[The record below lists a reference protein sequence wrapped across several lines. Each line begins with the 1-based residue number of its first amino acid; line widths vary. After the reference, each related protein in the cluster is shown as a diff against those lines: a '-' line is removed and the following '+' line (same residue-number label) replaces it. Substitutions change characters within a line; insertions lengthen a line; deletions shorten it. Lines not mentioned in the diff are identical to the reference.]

1 MPKRRPR
8 LVLADGQPLMRDA
21 LRDLLAPRCK
31 VVAEVADGRA
41 LVAAAER
48 LRPDLVVTDVALP
61 GIDGIEA
68 TRRLKAALPAL
79 RVLVLSAHARPPW
92 VRAAFAAGA
101 CGYLTKAA
109 TAEEVELAVDAL
121 LADRYYLS
129 PLVTRDVVASLLCDG
144 GRPPA
149 AAARESGRKGAA
161 GPLTPRQL
169 DVVHMVGNGLCN
181 KEIARQLGVA
191 VATVRTHLTRVYEKL
206 GTESRIELALLAA
219 RTGRAVM

>member
-8 LVLADGQPLMRDA
+8 LVLADGQPMMRGA
-21 LRDLLAPRCK
+21 LCELLAPRYK
-31 VVAEVADGRA
+31 VIAEVADGRA

-48 LRPDLVVTDVALP
+48 LRPDLVITDVALP
-61 GIDGIEA
+61 GIDGLEA
-68 TRRLKAALPAL
+68 TRRLKAAFPNV
-79 RVLVLSAHARPPW
+79 RVLVLSVHTKAPW
-92 VRAAFAAGA
+92 IRAAFAAGA

-109 TAEEVELAVDAL
+109 AAAEVELAVDAL
-121 LADRYYLS
+121 LQDRYYLS
-129 PLVTRDVVASLLCDG
+129 PLVTRAVVASFLCDG

-149 AAARESGRKGAA
+149 PAPREDGRMDIA
-161 GPLTPRQL
+161 GPLTRRQL
-169 DVVHMVGNGLCN
+169 DVVQMVGHGLGN

>member
-8 LVLADGQPLMRDA
+8 LVLADGQPLLRGA
-21 LRDLLAPRCK
+21 LRELLAPRYK
-31 VVAEVADGRA
+31 VVAEVADGRV

-48 LRPDLVVTDVALP
+48 LRPDLVVADVALS

-68 TRRLKAALPAL
+68 IRRLKAALPAL
-79 RVLVLSAHARPPW
+79 RVLVLSARSKPAW

-109 TAEEVELAVDAL
+109 AAEEVELAVDAL
-121 LADRYYLS
+121 LQGHYYLS
-129 PLVTRDVVASLLCDG
+129 PLVTRDVVASLLRDG
-144 GRPPA
+144 GGPPA
-149 AAARESGRKGAA
+149 AAARESGRQGGAE
-161 GPLTPRQL
+161 PLTPRQL
-169 DVVHMVGNGLCN
+169 DVVQMVGNGLCN

-191 VATVRTHLTRVYEKL
+191 VATVRTHLTRAHEKL